1 MDAVLLVLDRRP
13 GYLQGAPDGVSLLSL
28 PAGDTTLL
36 HLVALMTQ
44 EIRPREILVL
54 PSFAPTSEYEA
65 TVLRA
70 GPRGTRLLDPERVG
84 AFVQGHEPSDVLMVV
99 DPRYWPIDGFD
110 IATVTSHK
118 SDARWAAHA
127 VAVGSPVDQAR
138 EFVHCDDQG
147 MIRRISRY
155 YDQVTNSRID
165 AIAYSVIPFASLSGS
180 RFDSL
185 ADMRA
190 ALSAWGVLS
199 RDVPIASAIV
209 DLSEEH
215 GYLTLNEH
223 LALQAAAAAVPR
235 PGFERRGES
244 LVAHDAQVDADARL
258 IGPVVIQSG
267 VRVRGGA
274 TLVGPAVLG
283 RNSTVESGGLV
294 AHSVLTGGVTVPGG
308 GVVRQRVLVSGAPS
322 GALSAQSD
330 VQTPFDGQDVRLG
343 ADASVMRDMDRRR
356 SIYPAVKLALDVA
369 VALVSLVVLAPLLAV
384 IAVLVRLDSPGSAMF
399 GHLREGRRGKLF
411 RCWKFRT
418 MVADAHLKQRE
429 LYSTNAVDGPQF
441 KLHND
446 PRVTRVGAWL
456 RATNLD
462 ELPQLFN
469 ILVGQMSLVGPRPSP
484 FRENQICVPWRRAR
498 LSVRPGITGL
508 WQICRDQRSEGD
520 FHQWIAYDIM
530 YVRHLSLLLDV
541 KILIA
546 TLLTLGGMWSVK
558 SSWMIRDDHA
568 AMDEARVPR
577 KSGRSEAAVPGS

>member
-1 MDAVLLVLDRRP
+1 MLVLDRRP
-13 GYLQGAPDGVSLLSL
+13 GYLQQAPEGVSLLSL
-28 PAGDTTLL
+28 PAGDTTILN
-36 HLVALMTQ
+36 HIASMTQ
-44 EIRPREILVL
+44 EIHPREVHVL
-54 PSFAPTSEYEA
+54 PLFSPSADYED
-65 TVLRA
+65 TVLRG
-70 GPRGTRLLDPERVG
+70 GPPGTRVLHPEQVG
-84 AFVQGHEPSDVLMVV
+84 AFIQGHEPSDVLMVV
-99 DPRYWPIDGFD
+99 DPHYWPIDGFD
-110 IATVTSHK
+110 IPTVMRHK

-127 VAVGSPVDQAR
+127 VAVGTQVDQAR

-165 AIAYSVIPFASLSGS
+165 AIAYSVVPFASLSGS

-185 ADMRA
+185 ADLRA
-190 ALSAWGVLS
+190 ALAAWGVLS

-209 DLSEEH
+209 DLSDEH
-215 GYLTLNEH
+215 GYLTLNEQ
-223 LALQAAAAAVPR
+223 LAVRATSAEAS
-235 PGFERRGES
+235 PGFVRRGES
-244 LVAHDAQVDADARL
+244 LLAVDAHVDHDARL
-258 IGPVVIQSG
+258 IGPVVVHSG
-267 VRVRGGA
+267 ARVRGGA
-274 TLVGPAVLG
+274 TIVGPAVVG
-283 RNSTVESGGLV
+283 RDSTVESGGLV
-294 AHSVLTGGVTVPGG
+294 AHGVLTANVTVPAG
-308 GVVRQRVLVSGAPS
+308 GVVRQRVLVTGSARWSSPAAGSASYPS
-322 GALSAQSD
+322 Y
-330 VQTPFDGQDVRLG
+330 DGQDVRLG
-343 ADASVMRDMDRRR
+343 ADASVMRDTDVRR
-356 SIYPAVKLALDVA
+356 SRYPALKLALDV
-369 VALVSLVVLAPLLAV
+369 VAAFVSLVVLSPLLAV
-384 IAVLVRLDSPGSAMF
+384 LAVLVRLDSPGSAFF
-399 GHLREGRRGKLF
+399 GHMREGKGGKVF

-469 ILVGQMSLVGPRPSP
+469 ILIGQMSLVGPRPSP

-530 YVRHLSLLLDV
+530 YVRHLSLLLDM

-546 TLLTLGGMWSVK
+546 TVLTLGGMWSVK
-558 SSWMIRDDHA
+558 ASWMVKDDHA
-568 AMDEARVPR
+568 VMDEPR
-577 KSGRSEAAVPGS
+577 IGPKPAGGGAGASS